1 MKLRIMRSAWI
12 ALLFMSLSVTAQ
24 TTDKPEWSNELVSGV
39 NKEEAVQIAIPFTDE
54 QQAMNLTI
62 EGDTYYKTKYPEHNL
77 VRTRAQYKLLQSMEE
92 QYGTMCEIVRE
103 TVAKYK

>member
-24 TTDKPEWSNELVSGV
+24 TTDKPEWSNEYVSGV

-62 EGDTYYKTKYPEHNL
+62 EESPYYKTLNL
-77 VRTRAQYKLLQSMEE
+77 FPIPLTKRINHIA
-92 QYGTMCEIVRE
+92 I
-103 TVAKYK
+103 

>member
-24 TTDKPEWSNELVSGV
+24 TTDKPEWSNEQVSGV

-62 EGDTYYKTKYPEHNL
+62 EESPYYKTLNGNFTGWLIRKTDRRISVN
-77 VRTRAQYKLLQSMEE
+77 RNM
-92 QYGTMCEIVRE
+92 M
-103 TVAKYK
+103 